1 MPEISLAER
10 ADPCPLPSLVIHER
24 VAESTGSPAAV
35 GDAGSAAP
43 APRTADVPA
52 ADDAG
57 VPPSGTTG
65 ADRAR
70 ALAFVGTAHRMRMLG
85 LAVGFVCVASVL
97 RLHRQPIVWWWLLL
111 ADAFVWPHAA
121 WLLARQSATPRRAEF
136 RNLLVDSALGGVWIA
151 VMRFNP
157 LASVLLATM
166 LSVDKILAG
175 GRALLLPASVVLLA
189 AGALTSAALGFPVD
203 LATPLSVVVG
213 SMPLLIVFPIAISS
227 VTYTLASELA
237 RANRRLDTLGRTD
250 ALTGLANRR
259 QGFALAE
266 MELER
271 SRRSGR
277 PAVLVILDI
286 DHFKNI
292 NDRHGHPAGDAV
304 LRAIAQVLREACRGT
319 DVVARY
325 GGDEFLL
332 VLPELRLPAV
342 EAVADR
348 IRHRL
353 DTLIVEGA
361 PGASCTVSLGAAEAT
376 AEMADV
382 EDWIQQAD
390 AALYRAKAAGRDRF
404 VGTAIDTA
412 DDAH

>member
-1 MPEISLAER
+1 
-10 ADPCPLPSLVIHER
+10 
-24 VAESTGSPAAV
+24 
-35 GDAGSAAP
+35 
-43 APRTADVPA
+43 
-52 ADDAG
+52 
-57 VPPSGTTG
+57 
-65 ADRAR
+65 
-70 ALAFVGTAHRMRMLG
+70 
-85 LAVGFVCVASVL
+85 
-97 RLHRQPIVWWWLLL
+97 
-111 ADAFVWPHAA
+111 
-121 WLLARQSATPRRAEF
+121 
-136 RNLLVDSALGGVWIA
+136 
-151 VMRFNP
+151 
-157 LASVLLATM
+157 
-166 LSVDKILAG
+166 
-175 GRALLLPASVVLLA
+175 
-189 AGALTSAALGFPVD
+189 
-203 LATPLSVVVG
+203 
-213 SMPLLIVFPIAISS
+213 LIVFPIAISS

-332 VLPELRLPAV
+332 VLPDLRLPAV

>member
-1 MPEISLAER
+1 M
-10 ADPCPLPSLVIHER
+10 
-24 VAESTGSPAAV
+24 
-35 GDAGSAAP
+35 AG
-43 APRTADVPA
+43 VPA
-52 ADDAG
+52 ANAAG
-57 VPPSGTTG
+57 VPPSGATR

-70 ALAFVGTAHRMRMLG
+70 ALAFVATAHRMRTLG

-97 RLHRQPIVWWWLLL
+97 RLHRQPIGWWGLLI
-111 ADAFVWPHAA
+111 ADALVWPHAA
-121 WLLARQSATPRRAEF
+121 WLISKRSVRPRGAEF
-136 RNLLVDSALGGVWIA
+136 RNQLVDSALGGVWIA

-175 GRALLLPASVVLLA
+175 GTALLLPASAVLVA
-189 AGALTSAALGFPVD
+189 ACALTSALLGFPVD

-213 SMPLLIVFPIAISS
+213 SIPLLVVFPIAISS
-227 VTYTLASELA
+227 VTYMLAAELA
-237 RANRRLDTLGRTD
+237 QANRRLDTLGRTD

-259 QGFALAE
+259 HGFALAE
-266 MELER
+266 VELER
-271 SRRSGR
+271 FRRSGR
-277 PAVLVILDI
+277 PAVLVVLDI

-304 LRAIAQVLREACRGT
+304 LRAIARVLREACRGT

-332 VLPELRLPAV
+332 VLPELRLQAV
-342 EAVADR
+342 EAVAAR
-348 IRHRL
+348 IRERL
-353 DTLIVEGA
+353 DSLSVEAA

-376 AEMADV
+376 ADMADV

-390 AALYRAKAAGRDRF
+390 TALYRAKTAGRDRF
-404 VGTAIDTA
+404 FGTTSGAASDTP
-412 DDAH
+412 

>member
-1 MPEISLAER
+1 MGG
-10 ADPCPLPSLVIHER
+10 
-24 VAESTGSPAAV
+24 STGSPLAEGPAGAAAAAGAAASAARTGELAAV
-35 GDAGSAAP
+35 GDAGGEPS
-43 APRTADVPA
+43 RPA
-52 ADDAG
+52 A
-57 VPPSGTTG
+57 T
-65 ADRAR
+65 DRR
-70 ALAFVGTAHRMRMLG
+70 RELAFVETAHRMRTLG

-97 RLHRQPIVWWWLLL
+97 RLHRQSPGWWALLF
-111 ADAFVWPHAA
+111 ADGFIWPHAA
-121 WLLARQSATPRRAEF
+121 WLLARRSPEPRRAEF

-166 LSVDKILAG
+166 LSVDKILSG
-175 GRALLLPASVVLLA
+175 GRALLLPASVVLVVA
-189 AGALTSAALGFPVD
+189 CALTSAALGFPVD

-227 VTYTLASELA
+227 VTYMLASELA

-250 ALTGLANRR
+250 ELTGLANRR
-259 QGFALAE
+259 QGFALGE
-266 MELER
+266 VELER

-277 PAVLVILDI
+277 PAVLVVLDI
-286 DHFKNI
+286 DHFKHI

-304 LRAIAQVLREACRGT
+304 LRAIARVLRESCRST

-332 VLPELRLPAV
+332 VLPDLRLPAV
-342 EAVADR
+342 EVIADR

-353 DTLIVEGA
+353 DAMIVEGA
-361 PGASCTVSLGAAEAT
+361 PGARCTVSLGAAEAM
-376 AEMADV
+376 ADMADV

-404 VGTAIDTA
+404 IGTAIPA
-412 DDAH
+412 P